1 MHFNFAFLHRFYL
14 FCNTWTKIAFD
25 CPLQDSFMLECIYF
39 RLLPDQLSHTLL
51 FSFNMNS
58 IINFVFLA
66 NKITFLQLPMLVI
79 IVLHLT

>member
-1 MHFNFAFLHRFYL
+1 
-14 FCNTWTKIAFD
+14 
-25 CPLQDSFMLECIYF
+25 MLECIYF

-58 IINFVFLA
+58 IINFVLLA